1 MGILSWV
8 ILGAIAGFLGYTFAG
23 GEGRGCLLNMLL
35 GIAGAVVGGMLFR
48 FFGGTGITGLNP
60 YSMLVATVGA
70 VVLIVLSR
78 MFSGK

>member
-1 MGILSWV
+1 MGILSWI

-48 FFGGTGITGLNP
+48 FFGGTGITGLNL